1 MQPFGTQLRNLR
13 HDRNLS
19 LRQLS
24 DSVGLS
30 RSYLL
35 QIEHGDVPFPKYEH
49 IVSIALG
56 LNVPVDDLLLQVGRL
71 PADVYWLV
79 LSHFQEHPDT
89 LAELRNAATV

>member
-35 QIEHGDVPFPKYEH
+35 QIEQGEVPVPKYAH
-49 IVSIALG
+49 LTSIALG
-56 LNVPVDDLLLQVGRL
+56 LDVPADDLLLAAGRL
-71 PADVYWLV
+71 PTDIYWAMV
-79 LSHFQEHPDT
+79 LHFQQHPDA
-89 LAELRNAATV
+89 LAAVRATMTA